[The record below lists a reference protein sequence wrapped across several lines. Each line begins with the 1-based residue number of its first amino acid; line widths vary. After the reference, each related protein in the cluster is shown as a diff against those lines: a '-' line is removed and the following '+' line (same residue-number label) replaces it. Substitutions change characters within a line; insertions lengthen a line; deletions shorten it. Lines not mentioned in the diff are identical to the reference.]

1 MNTESGKVAQA
12 KNNEGYLKVEQ
23 SSPLCGQV
31 ELVGAKNAVLVTI
44 ASLILT
50 TGKSVLHNVPASADV
65 FEMMELLSYLGAT
78 VFFDTAQH
86 QLFVDTTNINSWT
99 VSDNIMQKT
108 RTSILA
114 MGPLLARFGK
124 VRIGGLPGGDA
135 IGKRPIDYHLKNFEK
150 MGIVISQEGD
160 FLCAE
165 VDVLQS
171 ARLVLEYPSVG
182 ATENIIM
189 AATRA
194 QGATKIINAA
204 CEPEVLNLIAAL
216 QKMGA
221 KIIIEAPATI
231 TVEGVDNLHAIEH
244 TIMFDRLEAGS
255 LLIATAATGGEIHL
269 PDASAYELD
278 VFLLKLEEMGHT
290 ITVGANGKGIYLKST
305 QSPRA
310 VSFKTG
316 PYPGFPTDLQA
327 PMMALQCTA
336 EGISIIE
343 ETVFENRFHHAHELI
358 KMGASI
364 KIEHNKAIVTGVK
377 HLCGAEVVAA
387 DIRASTAL
395 VVAGLMAH
403 GTTTVLGLHHWK
415 RGYDALEKKL
425 QRLGARVSVHEHGDD
440 RKVNSCPKIVSCAHP
455 ELVEGLERLILQQVQ
470 DERRE

>member
-1 MNTESGKVAQA
+1 MNNKSGKSAQA
-12 KNNEGYLKVEQ
+12 QNNNNGYLKVEQ
-23 SSPLCGQV
+23 SPALTGEVLLS
-31 ELVGAKNAVLVTI
+31 GAKNAVLVTI
-44 ASLILT
+44 ASLVLT
-50 TGKSVLHNVPASADV
+50 KGKSILHNVPASADV
-65 FEMMELLSYLGAT
+65 FEMMELLMCLGAT
-78 VFFDTAQH
+78 TFFDTEQH
-86 QLFVDTTNINSWT
+86 HLFVDTTYLNNWI
-99 VSDNIMQKT
+99 VPAEIMRKT

-135 IGKRPIDYHLKNFEK
+135 IGKRPIDYHLKNFAK
-150 MGIVISQEGD
+150 MGVIISQEGD

-165 VDVLQS
+165 VDALQA

-221 KIIIEAPATI
+221 KITVEVPATI
-231 TVEGVDNLHAIEH
+231 TVEGVDNLQAIEH
-244 TIMFDRLEAGS
+244 EIIFDRLEAGS
-255 LLIATAATGGEIHL
+255 LLIAAAATGGEIYI
-269 PDASAYELD
+269 PDASADLLD

-290 ITVGANGKGIYLKST
+290 ITVGEGGQGIHLKST

-310 VSFKTG
+310 VSLKTG

-327 PMMALQCTA
+327 PMMALQCVA

-343 ETVFENRFHHAHELI
+343 ETVFENRFHHAHELV
-358 KMGASI
+358 KMGAHI

-377 HLCGAEVVAA
+377 HLCGAEVVAN
-387 DIRASTAL
+387 DIRASMAL
-395 VVAGLMAH
+395 VVAGMVAH

-415 RGYDALEKKL
+415 RGYDALENKL
-425 QRLGARVSVHEHGDD
+425 QRLGARVSVHEQNHDQ
-440 RKVNSCPKIVSCAHP
+440 IWFF
-455 ELVEGLERLILQQVQ
+455 
-470 DERRE
+470 DERSKDKNLRKTDT